1 MGNSLINKNKIG
13 YSQGG
18 IDSALSILRG
28 TLNRLSAPTLSNQLA
43 VLIRETIVVPKIFR
57 EDKPVGD
64 RANRL
69 LPDMQFSA
77 TIQGAIHKFEVAGII
92 QI

>member
-1 MGNSLINKNKIG
+1 MFNFLINKNKIG

-18 IDSALSILRG
+18 IDSALSILKG
-28 TLNRLSAPTLSNQLA
+28 TLNRLSEPTLSNLLG
-43 VLIRETIVVPKIFR
+43 VLIRETIVVPKILR
-57 EDKPVGD
+57 EDIPVGD
-64 RANRL
+64 RGNRL
-69 LPDMQFSA
+69 LPDMTFTA